1 MINNKQ
7 ILLEKY
13 IKKAVLKQ
21 LKEQE
26 EQALSQERSIYI
38 IYRFSGLKK
47 LMVDLMSPS
56 FPRFLK
62 NVEIVAPKPT
72 TFVVTLIN
80 DMDFNII
87 YNGRG
92 NFTVKVNGKKYN
104 IQNLGELERASQ
116 SIANNLELSYN
127 PTEAKQPAASPE
139 MGGGEAPG
147 ELSTTGGSFS
157 GGQMDQQSMD
167 LKADLDAAESELTG
181 TPTEQPATP
190 EAAPEVAPEEEQPEQ
205 PV

>member
-1 MINNKQ
+1 MSKQ

-26 EQALSQERSIYI
+26 EQALSQERSIYM
-38 IYRFSGLKK
+38 IYRFPGMKK

-62 NVEIVAPKPT
+62 NVEIIAPKPT
-72 TFVVTLIN
+72 TFNVKLIN

-127 PTEAKQPAASPE
+127 PTEAKQPATSPE
-139 MGGGEAPG
+139 MGGGAPG
-147 ELSTTGGSFS
+147 ELSTTGGSF
-157 GGQMDQQSMD
+157 GGGNMDQQSMD

-181 TPTEQPATP
+181 APTEQPATP
-190 EAAPEVAPEEEQPEQ
+190 EAAPEAAPEEEQPEQ